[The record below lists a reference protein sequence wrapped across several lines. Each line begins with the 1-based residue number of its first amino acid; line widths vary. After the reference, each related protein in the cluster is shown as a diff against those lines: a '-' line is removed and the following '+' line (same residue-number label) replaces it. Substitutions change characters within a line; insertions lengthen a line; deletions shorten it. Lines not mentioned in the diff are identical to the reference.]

1 MKNIV
6 STLLLAG
13 GLLAGGSSF
22 VSAEENTQ
30 QREEVRMRSMLYAA
44 DYQSM
49 LALVQKKQFAEAF
62 PEILRYAR
70 YGDKYA
76 QYLAGLLMVSGE
88 DVPVNVEEGL
98 VWMRL
103 SLEQDTT
110 DWKRRYEELTAN
122 LTEEQL
128 DSLNPLYE
136 EFKSKYGAE
145 NQFMRCGFERLRGS
159 NMRQHVCRKNFL
171 MKEYYMVVEYK

>member
-110 DWKRRYEELTAN
+110 DWKITIVADQVILHVLDN
-122 LTEEQL
+122 LRESMAQDHISPQYPT
-128 DSLNPLYE
+128 N
-136 EFKSKYGAE
+136 
-145 NQFMRCGFERLRGS
+145 
-159 NMRQHVCRKNFL
+159 
-171 MKEYYMVVEYK
+171 